1 VLLEDYPGLAKT
13 LAARSFAQAL
23 GLEFRRVQFTPDL
36 MPADML
42 GTSLFDFQSGRFTL
56 SRGPIFTELL
66 LADEINRTPPKTQSA
81 LLEAMQER
89 SVTLDGVS
97 HRLGDAFFVIAT
109 QNPIE
114 QEGTYPL
121 PEAQLDRFLL
131 KLRIGYPSRDD
142 ERRMASVH
150 GRAVPDLDGFALEP
164 LVGTEFLQQ
173 ARAAVHAVRIEDPV
187 RDYLVDVVR
196 ATRDHAA
203 LRCGASPRA
212 VNMLAACARAL
223 AAVQGMDFVIPDHVQ
238 QLVVPLL
245 AHRVV
250 LTPAAEIEGQA
261 TTAIVEQIVQQIE
274 APR

>member
-1 VLLEDYPGLAKT
+1 
-13 LAARSFAQAL
+13 
-23 GLEFRRVQFTPDL
+23 
-36 MPADML
+36 
-42 GTSLFDFQSGRFTL
+42 
-56 SRGPIFTELL
+56 
-66 LADEINRTPPKTQSA
+66 
-81 LLEAMQER
+81 
-89 SVTLDGVS
+89 
-97 HRLGDAFFVIAT
+97 
-109 QNPIE
+109 
-114 QEGTYPL
+114 
-121 PEAQLDRFLL
+121 
-131 KLRIGYPSRDD
+131 
-142 ERRMASVH
+142 
-150 GRAVPDLDGFALEP
+150 
-164 LVGTEFLQQ
+164 
-173 ARAAVHAVRIEDPV
+173 VHAVRIEDPV